1 MTTRL
6 SIIALLILA
15 IFSDTSMALNSDK
28 VSPSLAE
35 KHLVST
41 QWVNVV
47 AIIKNTTVQSSAI
60 TASMMKDAR
69 QLHGHKAMIDAL
81 KKQDVSQTSFVNR
94 LRDLENSGLAKN
106 VKTYWIANAVSFSVE
121 ASQLEEL
128 TASDELEYLLD
139 DQPLH
144 LVDPVSKTA
153 AESGYAGSSSYIS
166 QIGVRDM
173 WQMGYTGHG
182 RLVCSF
188 DTGVEGTHPALA
200 GNWRGNDSLFSQ
212 SWFDP
217 YGTTTPVDLNGHGT
231 HTMGLMV
238 GRDGADTIGV
248 AFNAQW
254 MSASVIDRGQSLNKT
269 VSDIIAAFQWA
280 ADPDGNTQTVSDL
293 PDVICNSWG
302 IPKGLLAPCDATFWQ
317 AIDNLEAL
325 GVAVI
330 FACGNEGPNA
340 GTIRNPADRATG
352 PTNSFSIGAVDQT
365 RSDLLVASFSSRGP
379 ANCDNTKIKP
389 ELVAPGVALRS
400 SYKGGSY
407 RQMSGTSMA
416 APVVAGCIALMREF
430 NPDATVA
437 EIKNALMM
445 SATDLGSVGQDNDYG
460 FGFINV
466 KRAIE
471 LLPQPVKPRIQV
483 EDVNLA
489 NSSSAV
495 LQIGNTT
502 ELNLTLSNL
511 SIDANNLSGIL
522 RSNNPHVFIL
532 SNEASF
538 GSAPT
543 AALVDNVTNPYLV
556 KIDHSAVAGSEAE
569 FTVDFYNPQF
579 GYLNSADFKIV
590 LGQPTIA
597 GSSTIATNRLSTEI
611 TNFGLSRR
619 LYDIASAVDPL
630 SLISLMIADANGTVY
645 DALADGIDF
654 RATDSILLGQ
664 FGTTTEAHTGYMTS
678 DNAYRI
684 DHTATVFDEIT
695 KSNFVLV
702 EYEVSGGNASTASV
716 TALALACDFDFGG
729 GEAVIQDGNDYIIR
743 GSSFDRYIGIRI
755 LPAENR
761 FGAAVDG
768 SVLKAGL
775 MSNVEKF
782 DLLTAGQS
790 IVNPSN
796 GDNALFAG
804 ISAINVTPGQEL
816 RIGFVIASGNS
827 IEEIRVALQAGEG
840 AYHQAT
846 DVDDDENSIL
856 PTDFTLQQNF
866 PNPFNPETRIDFAL
880 PTAGAYRFEIVNSVG
895 QIVKA
900 VYIED
905 AAAGPHTLTW
915 NGKTANG
922 VDVASGVYFYRLT
935 FNGNSQS
942 RKMVLMK

>member
-1 MTTRL
+1 MTRL
-6 SIIALLILA
+6 TILA
-15 IFSDTSMALNSDK
+15 LAFLTIFGKSSMALNADK

-35 KHLVST
+35 KNLAVT
-41 QWVNVV
+41 EWVNVV
-47 AIIKNTTVQSSAI
+47 AIVKNTDSQASAI
-60 TASMMKDAR
+60 TSSMMKDAR
-69 QLHGHKAMIDAL
+69 QLKGHAELINVL
-81 KKQDVSQTSFVNR
+81 KKQDVSRTSFVNR
-94 LRDLENSGLAKN
+94 LRELENSGLAKN

-128 TASDELEYLLD
+128 TASDELEYLID
-139 DQPLH
+139 DQPLQ
-144 LVDPVSKTA
+144 LVDPVSKSV

-166 QIGVRDM
+166 QIGVRDL

-200 GNWRGNDSLFSQ
+200 GNWRGNDGMFAQ

-238 GRDGADTIGV
+238 GRDGADTVGV

-325 GVAVI
+325 GVVVI

-379 ANCDNTKIKP
+379 ANCDITRIKP

-400 SYKGGSY
+400 SYKGGGY

-416 APVVAGCIALMREF
+416 APVVAGCIALMREY

-466 KRAIE
+466 QRAIE
-471 LLPQPVKPRIQV
+471 LLPQPLKPRIQV
-483 EDVNLA
+483 EQVNLA

-495 LQIGNTT
+495 LEVGNTT

-522 RSNNPHVFIL
+522 RSSNPHVFIL

-543 AALVDNVTNPYLV
+543 AALVDNLTNPYLV
-556 KIDHSAVAGSEAE
+556 KIDHSATAGTEAE

-597 GSSTIATNRLSTEI
+597 GSSTIATNRLSAEV

-630 SLISLMIADANGTVY
+630 SVMSLMIADANGSVY

-654 RATDSILLGQ
+654 HAGDSILLNQ
-664 FGTTTEAHTGYMTS
+664 FGTATEAHTGFVTS
-678 DNAYRI
+678 DYAYRI
-684 DHTATVFDEIT
+684 DQTATVFDEIT
-695 KSNFVLV
+695 KSNFVLM
-702 EYEVSGGNASTASV
+702 EYEISAGNASTQSI

-729 GEAVIQDGNDYIIR
+729 GEAVIQDGNDYITR
-743 GSSFDRYIGIRI
+743 SSSFDRYIGIRI
-755 LPAENR
+755 LPAESR
-761 FGAAVDG
+761 FGVAVDG
-768 SVLKAGL
+768 SMLKAGL
-775 MSNVEKF
+775 MSTADKF
-782 DLLTAGQS
+782 DLLTAGES
-790 IVNPSN
+790 IVNPTN
-796 GDNALFAG
+796 GDNAIFAG
-804 ISAINVTPGQEL
+804 VSAIGGDAGQEL

-827 IEEIRVALQAGEG
+827 IEEIRVALQAGEA
-840 AYHQAT
+840 AYDQAT
-846 DVDDDENSIL
+846 DVDDSDNSIL

-880 PTAGAYRFEIVNSVG
+880 PVAGAYRFEIVNSLG
-895 QIVKA
+895 QIVRA
-900 VYIED
+900 TYVD
-905 AAAGPHTLTW
+905 NAAAGPHSFTW

-922 VDVASGVYFYRLT
+922 LDAGSGVYFYRIT